1 MSLSTN
7 KILVSQTFTNTPSAV
22 LQPVIITSI
31 GIGNLTAMNA
41 GVSSAQ
47 FVPAGVYIMPYSTTS
62 NVSIEVNTYQNATGV
77 AVNNWVAYVAVNT
90 GGTTILSD
98 GWNVRAN
105 ASTATQSLTLYT
117 SNGGNAVIGTYNV

>member
-1 MSLSTN
+1 
-7 KILVSQTFTNTPSAV
+7 
-22 LQPVIITSI
+22 
-31 GIGNLTAMNA
+31 
-41 GVSSAQ
+41 
-47 FVPAGVYIMPYSTTS
+47 MPYSTTS

-117 SNGGNAVIGTYNV
+117 SNGGNAVVGTYNV